1 MRILFDGVDKK
12 EFSNINIPLYILVK
26 IKGKKSTNPLDLLLT
41 F

>member
-1 MRILFDGVDKK
+1 MMELKN

-26 IKGKKSTNPLDLLLT
+26 IKGKKFTNHSDLLLT